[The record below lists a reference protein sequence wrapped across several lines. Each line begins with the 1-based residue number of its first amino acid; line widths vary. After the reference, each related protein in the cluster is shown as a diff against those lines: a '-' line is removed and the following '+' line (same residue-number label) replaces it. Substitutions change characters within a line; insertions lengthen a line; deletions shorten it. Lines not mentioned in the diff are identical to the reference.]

1 MPTASLLVVLAA
13 LVLVDGPPNRISS
26 PLNDAQRRAEA
37 QQHFSAGQDSMHAE
51 AFERAV
57 REFKAAIELDPQLV
71 LAHYNLG
78 QAHMALK
85 QYPEAVQAYLGCRQA
100 IEHLNSLQQGQ
111 IVERDHEIDDQI
123 HDLRDLIRRVRQE
136 RTADPGNKIMMIEER
151 IRVLEGIRGKGNDR
165 HARVPAELYLALGS
179 AYYRQGALA
188 DAEREYAE
196 AIKSDAK
203 LGPAHNNL
211 AVIYML
217 SGRYKEARVALQK
230 AEKSGFPVNP
240 NLKRDLE
247 AREAASH

>member
-1 MPTASLLVVLAA
+1 MPAAGVLLVLAA
-13 LVLVDGPPNRISS
+13 TLASS
-26 PLNDAQRRAEA
+26 PLDQTQRRAEA
-37 QQHFSAGQDSMHAE
+37 QKHFSAGQDSMHAE
-51 AFERAV
+51 AFENAV
-57 REFKAAIELDPQLV
+57 REFKAAIDLDPLFV

-78 QAHMALK
+78 QSYMALK
-85 QYPEAVQAYLGCRQA
+85 AYPAAVKAYLACRDAVEQ
-100 IEHLNSLQQGQ
+100 LNSLQQGEV
-111 IVERDHEIDDQI
+111 VERSHEIDDQI
-123 HDLRDLIRRVRQE
+123 HGLQDLIRRTRSDKSQD
-136 RTADPGNKIMMIEER
+136 TGNKIMMLEER
-151 IRVLEGIRGKGNDR
+151 IRVLEGLRANGKDR
-165 HARVPAELYLALGS
+165 HLQVPAELYLALGS

-188 DAEREYAE
+188 EAEKEYAD
-196 AIKSDAK
+196 AVKIDAK

>member
-1 MPTASLLVVLAA
+1 MPAAGVLLVLAA
-13 LVLVDGPPNRISS
+13 TLASS
-26 PLNDAQRRAEA
+26 PLNQTQRRAEA
-37 QQHFSAGQDSMHAE
+37 QKHFSAGQDSMHAE
-51 AFERAV
+51 AFENAV
-57 REFKAAIELDPQLV
+57 REFKAAIDLDPLFV

-78 QAHMALK
+78 QSYMALK
-85 QYPEAVQAYLGCRQA
+85 AYPAAVKAYLACRDAVDQ
-100 IEHLNSLQQGQ
+100 LNSLQQGEV
-111 IVERDHEIDDQI
+111 VERSHEIDDQI
-123 HDLRDLIRRVRQE
+123 HGLQDLIRRTRSDKSQD
-136 RTADPGNKIMMIEER
+136 TGNKIMMLEER
-151 IRVLEGIRGKGNDR
+151 IRVLEGLRANGKDR
-165 HARVPAELYLALGS
+165 HMQVPAELYLALGS

-188 DAEREYAE
+188 EAEKEYAD
-196 AIKSDAK
+196 AVKIDAK